1 MVIKISGWILDPGTC
16 AGMELGAPCVGV
28 SALTDLHEPLIARG
42 FRRSS
47 SDHDVVEEKC
57 DEGDSITI
65 EAAHRASSTE
75 ELVAALEAVRGR
87 GRNDYPVRAMWRALV
102 AGVVFGHRSIASL
115 LREFRRN
122 PARLGACG
130 FDPLPRQGAPC
141 RVLDRGGG
149 GSVHAWCSWPSRA
162 AIRFPAIGT
171 PRASCAKWS
180 STGVWSRR

>member
-115 LREFRRN
+115 VREFRRFRFAAS
-122 PARLGACG
+122 PGTAG
-130 FDPLPRQGAPC
+130 
-141 RVLDRGGG
+141 RVR
-149 GSVHAWCSWPSRA
+149 V
-162 AIRFPAIGT
+162 
-171 PRASCAKWS
+171 
-180 STGVWSRR
+180 